1 MTNDLTIV
9 RDLIER
15 LNHAGVYAVCVG
27 GAARDTYMGLKPK
40 DYDLAII
47 DHKPG
52 DAEALEMII
61 QDATGAAVVYNL
73 SEQGMGSN
81 GTGDSCGDAAARGLD
96 NVFEVHECADE
107 YIVIQFL
114 VFTAAQMATFE
125 CDPQRVVEQH
135 DCTLNQAWFEWVAEG
150 RLVPRVTAAFPTVSN
165 GLPNVFLDG
174 HVNFDRKAYIAEKFP
189 QFTHQ

>member
-1 MTNDLTIV
+1 MTNELTII
-9 RDLIER
+9 RDLIAR
-15 LNHAGVYAVCVG
+15 LADAGVYAVCAG
-27 GAARDTYMGLKPK
+27 GAARDAYMGRKPK
-40 DYDLAII
+40 DYDIAII

-73 SEQGMGSN
+73 REQGMGSN
-81 GTGDSCGDAAARGLD
+81 GTSNSDGDATARGLD
-96 NVFEVHECADE
+96 NVFEVHECEGE

-114 VFTAAQMATFE
+114 VFTASKMASFQLDIQT
-125 CDPQRVVEQH
+125 VVELH
-135 DCTLNQAWFEWVAEG
+135 DCTLNQAWFEEVGG
-150 RLVPRVTAAFPTVSN
+150 RLVPRVTAAFPTAAN
-165 GLPNVFLDG
+165 GLPNVFRDE